1 MPMVWSFGKLMI
13 IQSFKDTVVRYAGCL
28 IFRITANQVHF
39 LGGLAIFHTP
49 PTSDLV
55 WKIAKPPKKCT
66 WLAVEAAN

>member
-39 LGGLAIFHTP
+39 LGGFAIFHTR
-49 PTSDLV
+49 SDVGGGMENCQTTLKV
-55 WKIAKPPKKCT
+55 HLIGCG
-66 WLAVEAAN
+66 NG